1 MAFRLAKIQ
10 AEHGDLVAYD
20 GRWWRKVER
29 QAKEGE
35 VILATDVYMNVTYE
49 RGDVLR
55 VFRRFEYRNDG
66 VVAARDSTHMCKLFD
81 VEYVVLEPLAD
92 DKLHTYKGPDGV
104 PVTYRKLG
112 RKAKKGDTHVLLVAV
127 DASTSYSNGEVLH
140 VTHVYGSGDVDV
152 TERNA
157 DGASCVF
164 SNEFVV
170 LEPLPPITPQLSGI
184 ERQDT
189 LRGAM
194 ESLGDACKDLAWRL
208 LPRDM
213 RLMYA
218 RGRLATAEDELES
231 LTARY
236 GKECDNEA
244 ATYGE
249 ERADLDALESVLKRK
264 LSLVEQAKHWRK
276 EANKWSEEVAQ
287 IEREERDATKRTA

>member
-1 MAFRLAKIQ
+1 MGRIQ

-81 VEYVVLEPLAD
+81 VEYVVLEPL
-92 DKLHTYKGPDGV
+92 
-104 PVTYRKLG
+104 
-112 RKAKKGDTHVLLVAV
+112 
-127 DASTSYSNGEVLH
+127 
-140 VTHVYGSGDVDV
+140 
-152 TERNA
+152 
-157 DGASCVF
+157 
-164 SNEFVV
+164 
-170 LEPLPPITPQLSGI
+170 PPITPQLSGI

-208 LPRDM
+208 LSQDV

-218 RGRLATAEDELES
+218 RGRLATAEDEKAMLS
-231 LTARY
+231 GRFKSAM
-236 GKECDNEA
+236 
-244 ATYGE
+244 
-249 ERADLDALESVLKRK
+249 DALDTAVLDVGDYESAAGRAQQIA
-264 LSLVEQAKHWRK
+264 SLVEQMAHWSK
-276 EANKWSEEVAQ
+276 EIDKWGEEVAQ
-287 IEREERDATKRTA
+287 IEREERAATHRSA